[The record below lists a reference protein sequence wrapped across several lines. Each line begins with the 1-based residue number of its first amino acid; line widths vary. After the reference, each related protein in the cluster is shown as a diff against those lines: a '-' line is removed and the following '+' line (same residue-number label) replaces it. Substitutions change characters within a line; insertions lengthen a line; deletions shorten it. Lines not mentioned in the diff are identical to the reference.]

1 MTGDLFINGKDA
13 WVTWGVNMGEDF
25 LEALLTPSP
34 MKAYI
39 ENKSRLENGKQVDTT
54 NAKVDERDVQV
65 TITLEGSTQTEY
77 LSRYESFVTELYKG
91 PILMKVPTLRKIY
104 KLTYD
109 SSPTKMGNYGLCF
122 GKFTLKFNEPNPTD
136 RNII

>member
-1 MTGDLFINGKDA
+1 MTGDLFINNQDA
-13 WVTWGVNMGEDF
+13 YTTWGVNMGEDF
-25 LEALLTPSP
+25 LESFLTPSP

-65 TITLEGSTQTEY
+65 TITLEGSSQADY
-77 LSRYESFVTELYKG
+77 LSKYESFVTELYKG
-91 PILMKVPTLRKIY
+91 PILMKVPALKKVY
-104 KLTYD
+104 HLTYD

-122 GKFTLKFNEPNPTD
+122 GKFTLKFNEPNPANRD
-136 RNII
+136 SI